1 MLFQLRNC
9 FHLIKLTQ
17 VKTSFVAL
25 NLQYRIANCNSANHH
40 MEEVSAVTLRSPA
53 PHHHIEVATIT
64 MEVDTITMGVATI
77 TKEDATITWRSP
89 TSH

>member
-25 NLQYRIANCNSANHH
+25 NLQYRIANVK
-40 MEEVSAVTLRSPA
+40 EVV
-53 PHHHIEVATIT
+53 
-64 MEVDTITMGVATI
+64 TI
-77 TKEDATITWRSP
+77 TKEVSTITREVVTITWRSP

>member
-25 NLQYRIANCNSANHH
+25 NLQYRIANVK
-40 MEEVSAVTLRSPA
+40 EVTITKEDEPSHGGGL
-53 PHHHIEVATIT
+53 HHHIEVPPSPRESWQGGTIT
-64 MEVDTITMGVATI
+64 MEVTTMELLGLHQI
-77 TKEDATITWRSP
+77 SWCIR
-89 TSH
+89 